1 MDMGPSVGLT
11 EIPRDVHD
19 DAVMFVASPAAD
31 REQSAG
37 RLAHLPM
44 VPTCRHGAWR
54 RATAA

>member
-1 MDMGPSVGLT
+1 MGPSVGLT

-31 REQSAG
+31 RDQSAG